1 MKIQTALKTKEYNF
15 LYIIGINLNEENIQ
29 EVKINNIIFKVKG
42 GTHYNSIGDV
52 PVTVLDIDT
61 QEDLKKYK
69 NFEIELIYK

>member
-1 MKIQTALKTKEYNF
+1 MKIQTSLKTPKYNF
-15 LYIIGINLNEENIQ
+15 LYIIGINLNEENIK

-69 NFEIELIYK
+69 NFEIELIY